1 MVVREWDDKS
11 RIGAVEVREA
21 APTGY
26 SCWPGI
32 RITGKPMPSL
42 ILTPN
47 IPDDD
52 DHRSATQTTTQP
64 KHVWSPY
71 VNEDG
76 SVASVPLSPHIRSE
90 SVSCKHS

>member
-32 RITGKPMPSL
+32 RITGKPMVPHFDTQHPGRRRPSECDS
-42 ILTPN
+42 N
-47 IPDDD
+47 
-52 DHRSATQTTTQP
+52 DHPAKARLVS
-64 KHVWSPY
+64 
-71 VNEDG
+71 
-76 SVASVPLSPHIRSE
+76 IRE
-90 SVSCKHS
+90 